1 MDYSLLQKAPLF
13 KNLPV
18 EEIEKLFSEIPFR
31 TKKYRSGTMIAQS
44 GEIVSSLMIVMKGSV
59 KGEMVDFS
67 GKVIK
72 IEDVVAP
79 GAPAAAFLFG
89 RNNRFPVNVV
99 SISDTE
105 IISIDRIEFLRLL
118 MKNDKILVNY
128 LDMISNRSQFLSEK
142 IRFLSFRTIK
152 SKLAQY
158 ILRLAGGTRK
168 KVRLDR
174 TQNDLADFFGVARP
188 SVARALSEME
198 DEGIIIASGK
208 EIEIVDQKK
217 LSELTSD

>member
-1 MDYSLLQKAPLF
+1 MDYLLLTKAPLF
-13 KNLPV
+13 KNLLSG
-18 EEIEKLFSEIPFR
+18 EIEKLFNETPFR
-31 TKKYRSGTMIAQS
+31 LKNYRAGTMIAQS
-44 GEIVSSLMIVMKGSV
+44 GEPVSSLMIILKGTV
-59 KGEMVDFS
+59 KGEMVDYS

-72 IEDVVAP
+72 IEDVNAP
-79 GAPAAAFLFG
+79 GAPAAAFIFG
-89 RNNRFPVNVV
+89 KNNRFPVNVV
-99 SISDTE
+99 STTDSE
-105 IISIDRIEFLRLL
+105 IISITKDDFLKLL
-118 MKNDKILVNY
+118 MNNSKVLVNY

-168 KVRLDR
+168 KIRLDR

-188 SVARALSEME
+188 SVARALSELEADGVIM
-198 DEGIIIASGK
+198 ATGK
-208 EIEIVDQKK
+208 EIEIIDAKR